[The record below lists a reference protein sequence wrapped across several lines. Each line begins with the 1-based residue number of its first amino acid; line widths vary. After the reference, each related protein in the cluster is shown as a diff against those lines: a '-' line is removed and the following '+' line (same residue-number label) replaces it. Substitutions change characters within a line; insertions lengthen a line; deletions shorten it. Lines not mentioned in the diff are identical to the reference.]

1 MMTNKRNRIEQN
13 KIKRDRIEK
22 AKGGKIFS
30 NMSSFKAI
38 SDLRRQKL
46 KIRSVYLKRRE
57 QLQRLKYKHRHATSD
72 ANAFTANQDLIVFH
86 FDDYRNGVADLSHAV
101 AWLDE
106 VPWQKFFKQ

>member
-57 QLQRLKYKHRHATSD
+57 
-72 ANAFTANQDLIVFH
+72 
-86 FDDYRNGVADLSHAV
+86 
-101 AWLDE
+101 
-106 VPWQKFFKQ
+106 